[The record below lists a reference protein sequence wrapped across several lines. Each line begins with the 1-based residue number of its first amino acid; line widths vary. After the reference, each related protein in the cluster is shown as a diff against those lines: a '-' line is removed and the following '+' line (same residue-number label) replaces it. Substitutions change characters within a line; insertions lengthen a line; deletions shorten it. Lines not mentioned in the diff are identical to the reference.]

1 MPQLKFGPLHSSTES
16 LVLCEVLPSFVARL
30 STKLEPQL
38 FYKEAGREM
47 GKETMMTWMIA
58 NLQNG
63 AGVPT
68 VLVEKTT
75 IYQQD
80 GK

>member
-1 MPQLKFGPLHSSTES
+1 
-16 LVLCEVLPSFVARL
+16 
-30 STKLEPQL
+30 
-38 FYKEAGREM
+38 M

-80 GK
+80 GKQEGAGFTKKLSASYNFRYDLLLIG